1 ASRSS
6 SCGTAPAPKEDDMK
20 KKLMIVVPILLVVL
34 GGAYKMVL
42 APKPASAKEK
52 IQGSLL
58 ELSPEFIVNLAGGRY
73 GKLSVAVL
81 LGSPPPK
88 SAEGT
93 VPTLKQDA
101 AVRAVITDT
110 LTGANADELISRTAR
125 HRLLTR

>member
-1 ASRSS
+1 MPIRSRSRPMTPSRAATRTGASRSS

-88 SAEGT
+88 SAE
-93 VPTLKQDA
+93 
-101 AVRAVITDT
+101 
-110 LTGANADELISRTAR
+110 
-125 HRLLTR
+125 